1 MKFLESFSF
10 SGKGSQP
17 FNDFVPPSKLKQFE
31 WVIHTRLYF
40 ILVISEVCYE
50 LKYHE

>member
-10 SGKGSQP
+10 SGKGPQP

-31 WVIHTRLYF
+31 WAIHIC
-40 ILVISEVCYE
+40 ILFW
-50 LKYHE
+50 